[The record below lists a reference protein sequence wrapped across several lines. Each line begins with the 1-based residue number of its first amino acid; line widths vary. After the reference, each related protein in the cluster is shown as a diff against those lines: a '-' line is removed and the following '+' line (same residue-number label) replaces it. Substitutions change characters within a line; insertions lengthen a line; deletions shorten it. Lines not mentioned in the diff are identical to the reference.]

1 MPRYFFSQIKSMATN
16 GENIRVLL
24 SEENNLQQ
32 PKALAVVDSRL
43 FYLDPIYDKI
53 ERVDLP
59 TGENP
64 KLILD
69 NEVDLKTFVV
79 FKKRLCELLQRRR
92 KIIY

>member
-1 MPRYFFSQIKSMATN
+1 MTTK

-24 SEENNLQQ
+24 SEENNLKQ

-43 FYLDPIYDKI
+43 FYLDPIHDKI

-64 KLILD
+64 KLIMD
-69 NEVDLKTFVV
+69 NEADLKSFVV
-79 FKKRLCELLQRRR
+79 FKKRLCKLIFSRKAQRC
-92 KIIY
+92 